1 MRGRMEHTARF
12 DVIPA
17 IDVMSGSAVRLTGG
31 DYSTAKVY
39 FKDAGDAASYWQN
52 SGAVRLHVVDLD
64 GAKAGK
70 TVNCKALER
79 IRSRFGG
86 KVDFSGG
93 IRGLSGAKRAFELG
107 ADYIALG
114 TALLDGDDAMLVAEG
129 FPGMVI
135 ASADLKHGDAMLEGW
150 TKGSGA
156 SAASLAGRIA
166 ALGIGTAIV
175 TDVSR
180 DGKLQGA
187 SSDYC
192 APFLERGLDAI
203 VSGGVGSLEDV
214 RRMAAEAVRGGY
226 HGRITGVIV
235 GKALYEGAFG
245 YQEAVRAAAAAA
257 DGILGVRGADED
269 A

>member
-1 MRGRMEHTARF
+1 M
-12 DVIPA
+12 DVKGK
-17 IDVMSGSAVRLTGG
+17 VVVVTGG
-31 DYSTAKVY
+31 ASGLGGATA
-39 FKDAGDAASYWQN
+39 Q
-52 SGAVRLHVVDLD
+52 
-64 GAKAGK
+64 
-70 TVNCKALER
+70 R
-79 IRSRFGG
+79 IVELGG
-86 KVDFSGG
+86 KVLIADVNDKLGEEFAGQ
-93 IRGLSGAKRAFELG
+93 LG
-107 ADYIALG
+107 ADYIARG

-129 FPGMVI
+129 FPGRVI

-150 TKGSGA
+150 IKGSGA

-226 HGRITGVIV
+226 HGRV
-235 GKALYEGAFG
+235 
-245 YQEAVRAAAAAA
+245 
-257 DGILGVRGADED
+257 
-269 A
+269 